1 MFPYKYLPIHPLL
14 RDYVSVIAIMHVD
27 FERDALSNK
36 YDFPWMNNAHLFFP
50 LCDEPLI
57 VKTAEDVVVRSY
69 TSAYFVG
76 PKLLNEKIDFGKERH
91 VIGVI
96 FKPGVLQRFLG
107 IPGKELI
114 NIDADAECI
123 FGKCIYETK
132 QRVREAKN
140 DKEIHVIVEQ
150 FLLKTVRDVK
160 AFGSFDAAMQTLVA
174 CTGNLTVDQLAKLIY
189 KSPRQLERMSLELLG
204 MPPKLFARL
213 TRFGFAFALKEM
225 RHNYSWGQIATTVG
239 YYDQMHLIKD
249 FKLFMGHIPST
260 LKLSD
265 DSSLKMISGLLG
277 YKK

>member
-1 MFPYKYLPIHPLL
+1 MFPYKYFPIHPLL
-14 RDYVSVIAIMHVD
+14 QDYISVIAIMHVD
-27 FERDALSNK
+27 FKRDELSNK

-57 VKTAEDVVVRSY
+57 VKTSEDEVIKSY

-76 PKLLNEKIDFGKERH
+76 PKLVNEKIDFGNERH
-91 VIGVI
+91 VIGII

-123 FGKCIYETK
+123 FGKRINETK
-132 QRVREAKN
+132 LRVREAKS
-140 DKEIHVIVEQ
+140 DKEIYEIIEQ
-150 FLLKTVRDVK
+150 FLLKTVRNVKDFSAFDV
-160 AFGSFDAAMQTLVA
+160 AMQTLVA
-174 CTGNLTVDQLAKLIY
+174 RMGNLTVDQLAKLTH

-213 TRFGFAFALKEM
+213 TRFGFAFSLKEM
-225 RHNYSWGQIATTVG
+225 RHNLSWGQIATTVG

-249 FKLFMGHIPST
+249 FKLFMGYAPTT
-260 LKLSD
+260 LNLNND
-265 DSSLKMISGLLG
+265 FSLKMISGLLG
-277 YKK
+277 QKK